1 MVVTSV
7 SVRCTGS
14 VSTYLGYQV
23 LKEEQQMALETE
35 VLKLKTSIT
44 KMQFQTVIALYPA
57 IQTDVEVSKEH
68 PF

>member
-1 MVVTSV
+1 
-7 SVRCTGS
+7 
-14 VSTYLGYQV
+14 
-23 LKEEQQMALETE
+23 MALETE

-57 IQTDVEVSKEH
+57 IQTDVEVSIEH